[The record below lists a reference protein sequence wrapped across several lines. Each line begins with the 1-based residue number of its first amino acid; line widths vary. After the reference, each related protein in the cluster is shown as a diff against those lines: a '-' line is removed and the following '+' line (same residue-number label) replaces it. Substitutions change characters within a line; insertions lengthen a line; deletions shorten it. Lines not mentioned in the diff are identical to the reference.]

1 MKLKKA
7 QTVKRE
13 WDDGGLEKVDLKHH
27 EFEKPV
33 QEEKVTISLHIR
45 VCSKRDWTMS
55 LCSWSFK
62 TFQTTI
68 KNLIHFHF
76 QYFCS
81 QSLTTIY

>member
-33 QEEKVTISLHIR
+33 QEEKVTISLHI
-45 VCSKRDWTMS
+45 
-55 LCSWSFK
+55 
-62 TFQTTI
+62 
-68 KNLIHFHF
+68 
-76 QYFCS
+76 
-81 QSLTTIY
+81 QSLFQKGLDNVSV